1 MNRTLSHNDLVKQYS
16 DYVVRIAKQIK
27 RSLSPNIETDDL
39 VGYGMTGLIEAAE
52 RFDPKMG
59 ANFSTFSY
67 YRIRGA
73 IYDGL
78 RVMGSL
84 SRTEYR
90 RQRFDER
97 ASTYMEGQMTH
108 SVVGEKPK
116 GSAED
121 ELHNMAKKVQRIVSI
136 YVTTLDEKDLNSLA
150 DEDAEDSSDR
160 LARLELYE
168 KMRAAIGKLSK
179 SDQEIIN
186 AYYFENQSLEE
197 VGKRLGLSKSWT
209 CRKHARAM
217 EKLSDLFFD
226 LIKDP
231 KPTQLPAGGPDN
243 CSRRE
248 VAHGREQ
255 NYSRGKAH
263 TT

>member
-1 MNRTLSHNDLVKQYS
+1 LPDKRAFLRWLVRANLSHFKRGQFMSVALNQKELVEQYS
-16 DYVVRIAKQIK
+16 EYVVRIAKQVK
-27 RSLSPNIETDDL
+27 RTLSPNIETEDL
-39 VGYGMTGLIEAAE
+39 ISYGMTGLIEAAE
-52 RFDPKMG
+52 RFNPSLG

-97 ASTYMEGQMTH
+97 ASAYLESETNRTSFGQ
-108 SVVGEKPK
+108 KPK
-116 GSAED
+116 VTPED
-121 ELHNMAKKVQRIVSI
+121 ELEHMAKKVQRMVAI
-136 YVTTLDEKDLNSLA
+136 YVTSLDEKDLYSLA
-150 DEDAEDSSDR
+150 DEDAENTDDR

-186 AYYFENQSLEE
+186 AYYFEDKSLEE

-217 EKLSDLFFD
+217 EKLSDAFFT

-231 KPTQLPAGGPDN
+231 
-243 CSRRE
+243 
-248 VAHGREQ
+248 V
-255 NYSRGKAH
+255 
-263 TT
+263 

>member
-1 MNRTLSHNDLVKQYS
+1 MNTTMSHRQLVDQYS
-16 DYVVRIAKQIK
+16 DYVVRIAKQVK

-39 VGYGMTGLIEAAE
+39 IGYGMTGLIEAAE
-52 RFDPKMG
+52 RFDPTLG

-90 RQRFDER
+90 RQRFDEKATAYMDSDSMR
-97 ASTYMEGQMTH
+97 SSTIG
-108 SVVGEKPK
+108 KPK
-116 GSAED
+116 TSSEENLLG
-121 ELHNMAKKVQRIVSI
+121 MAKKVQRLVTI
-136 YVTTLDEKDLNSLA
+136 YVTTLDDKELHSLA
-150 DEDAEDSSDR
+150 DDGAEDACDR

-168 KMRAAIGKLSK
+168 KMRAAIGKLSE
-179 SDQEIIN
+179 SDQEIIT
-186 AYYFENQSLEE
+186 AYYFEDKSLEE

-217 EKLSDLFFD
+217 EKLSDAFFSM
-226 LIKDP
+226 IKDP
-231 KPTQLPAGGPDN
+231 A
-243 CSRRE
+243 S
-248 VAHGREQ
+248 
-255 NYSRGKAH
+255 
-263 TT
+263 

>member
-1 MNRTLSHNDLVKQYS
+1 MTVALTQKQLIEQYS
-16 DYVVRIAKQIK
+16 EYVVRIAKQVK
-27 RSLSPNIETDDL
+27 RTLSPNIETDDL
-39 VGYGMTGLIEAAE
+39 ISYGMTGLIEAAE
-52 RFDPKMG
+52 RFDPGLG

-97 ASTYMEGQMTH
+97 ASAYMESDSNRT
-108 SVVGEKPK
+108 VVGDKPK
-116 GSAED
+116 STPEE
-121 ELHNMAKKVQRIVSI
+121 ELLGMAKKVQRMVSI
-136 YVTTLDEKDLNSLA
+136 YVTSLDEKDLHALP
-150 DEDAEDSSDR
+150 DDDVEETSDR

-179 SDQEIIN
+179 SDQEIITS
-186 AYYFENQSLEE
+186 YYFEDKSLEE
-197 VGKRLGLSKSWT
+197 VGKGLGLSKSWT

-217 EKLSDLFFD
+217 EKLSDVFFE

-231 KPTQLPAGGPDN
+231 
-243 CSRRE
+243 
-248 VAHGREQ
+248 V
-255 NYSRGKAH
+255 
-263 TT
+263 

>member
-1 MNRTLSHNDLVKQYS
+1 MSMGLNQKELVEQYS
-16 DYVVRIAKQIK
+16 EYVVRIAKQVK
-27 RSLSPNIETDDL
+27 RTLSPNIETDDL
-39 VGYGMTGLIEAAE
+39 ISYGMTGLIEAAD
-52 RFDPKMG
+52 RFDPSLG

-90 RQRFDER
+90 RQRFDEK
-97 ASTYMEGQMTH
+97 ASAYLENDASRTAIGT
-108 SVVGEKPK
+108 KPK
-116 GSAED
+116 SSPEE
-121 ELHNMAKKVQRIVSI
+121 ELETMAKKVQRMVTI
-136 YVTTLDEKDLNSLA
+136 YVTSLDEKDLHALA
-150 DEDAEDSSDR
+150 DEDAEDTDDR

-186 AYYFENQSLEE
+186 AYYFEDKSLEE

-217 EKLSDLFFD
+217 EKLSDAFFT
-226 LIKDP
+226 LIRDP
-231 KPTQLPAGGPDN
+231 
-243 CSRRE
+243 
-248 VAHGREQ
+248 V
-255 NYSRGKAH
+255 
-263 TT
+263 

>member
-1 MNRTLSHNDLVKQYS
+1 MERVALSARVQTGERSMALALDQKKLVEQYS
-16 DYVVRIAKQIK
+16 DYVVRIAKQVK
-27 RSLSPNIETDDL
+27 RSLSPNVETDDL
-39 VGYGMTGLIEAAE
+39 IGYGMTGLIEAAE
-52 RFDPKMG
+52 RYNPSLG
-59 ANFSTFSY
+59 ANFSTFSF

-84 SRTEYR
+84 SRTEYK
-90 RQRFDER
+90 RQRFDEK
-97 ASTYMEGQMTH
+97 ASSYMM
-108 SVVGEKPK
+108 GENRPK
-116 GSAED
+116 TALSPLSTEE
-121 ELHNMAKKVQRIVSI
+121 ELQGMAKKVQRMVTI
-136 YVTTLDEKDLNSLA
+136 YVTTLNEKDVQNIA
-150 DEDAEDSSDR
+150 DEELECADDR

-186 AYYFENQSLEE
+186 SYYFEDKSLEE

-217 EKLSDLFFD
+217 EKLSDAFFA

-231 KPTQLPAGGPDN
+231 L
-243 CSRRE
+243 
-248 VAHGREQ
+248 
-255 NYSRGKAH
+255 
-263 TT
+263 TTKER

>member
-1 MNRTLSHNDLVKQYS
+1 MNVTLSQKQLVEQYS
-16 DYVVRIAKQIK
+16 DYVVRIAKQVK
-27 RSLSPNIETDDL
+27 RSLSPNVETEDL
-39 VGYGMTGLIEAAE
+39 IGYGMTGLMEAAE
-52 RFDPKMG
+52 RFDPAQG

-90 RQRFDER
+90 RQRFLEK
-97 ASTYMEGQMTH
+97 ASQYMESESSRTLIGPRPKT
-108 SVVGEKPK
+108 SVETNLLG
-116 GSAED
+116 
-121 ELHNMAKKVQRIVSI
+121 LAKKVRNVATI
-136 YVTTLDEKDLNSLA
+136 YITSLDEKELHGLVDA
-150 DEDAEDSSDR
+150 DAENPSER
-160 LARLELYE
+160 LARLQLYE

-179 SDQEIIN
+179 SDREIIT
-186 AYYFENQSLEE
+186 AYYFEDKSLEE

-217 EKLSDLFFD
+217 EKLSDVFFS

-231 KPTQLPAGGPDN
+231 
-243 CSRRE
+243 
-248 VAHGREQ
+248 
-255 NYSRGKAH
+255 
-263 TT
+263 

>member
-1 MNRTLSHNDLVKQYS
+1 MNTTMSHRQLVDQYS
-16 DYVVRIAKQIK
+16 DYVVRIAKQVK

-39 VGYGMTGLIEAAE
+39 IGYGMTGLIEAAE
-52 RFDPKMG
+52 RFDPTLG

-90 RQRFDER
+90 RQRFDEK
-97 ASTYMEGQMTH
+97 ATAYMDSDSMRSSSIG
-108 SVVGEKPK
+108 KPK
-116 GSAED
+116 TSSEENLLG
-121 ELHNMAKKVQRIVSI
+121 MAKKVQRLVTI
-136 YVTTLDEKDLNSLA
+136 YVTTLDDKELHSLA
-150 DEDAEDSSDR
+150 DDDAEDACDR

-168 KMRAAIGKLSK
+168 KMRAAIGKLSE
-179 SDQEIIN
+179 SDQEIIT
-186 AYYFENQSLEE
+186 AYYFEDKSLEE

-217 EKLSDLFFD
+217 EKLSDAFFSM
-226 LIKDP
+226 IKDP
-231 KPTQLPAGGPDN
+231 A
-243 CSRRE
+243 S
-248 VAHGREQ
+248 
-255 NYSRGKAH
+255 
-263 TT
+263 